1 MNQFIQELIEDQNN
15 YQPPVEVEL
24 IDRQGNT
31 VILTTVSRIQ
41 KVISKATTVKELK
54 RELLDFID
62 NFDGYG
68 SINNKIVEITEKIMD
83 LDQNFDYAEFI
94 NNVNNYIVKK

>member
-41 KVISKATTVKELK
+41 KV
-54 RELLDFID
+54 
-62 NFDGYG
+62 NC
-68 SINNKIVEITEKIMD
+68 
-83 LDQNFDYAEFI
+83 
-94 NNVNNYIVKK
+94 